1 MRSNSRLPSFL
12 LLVTWGCASSPSP
25 APTQAPASEPP
36 PAATPAPS
44 AAAPAPADFPR
55 VAGDGF
61 AFAMPGEPK
70 VDRQT
75 VTIPAGDVSAA
86 SWTATD
92 AGVRYTLSYADFP
105 EAVIAARPAEA
116 MLAEGRDGVVN
127 QIKGTVGE
135 EKAIELE
142 GGHPGKAFTVTSA
155 DATMKVRNYLVG
167 NRLYTLIATHH
178 PSVQAARAEEFLD
191 SLELTPAPAP
201 APPAATPGG

>member
-1 MRSNSRLPSFL
+1 MRSSTRLLSSV
-12 LLVTWGCASSPSP
+12 LLVTWGCASSPP
-25 APTQAPASEPP
+25 APTPPPASEPA
-36 PAATPAPS
+36 PAAAPAPS
-44 AAAPAPADFPR
+44 AAAAPAPADFPR
-55 VAGDGF
+55 VDGDGF

-70 VDRQT
+70 VDRQK
-75 VTIPAGDVSAA
+75 VTIPAGEVSAA

-92 AGVRYTLSYADFP
+92 AGVRYTVSYADFP

-127 QIKGTVGE
+127 QIKGTVSD
-135 EKAIELE
+135 EKAVELD

-155 DATMKVRNYLVG
+155 DAIMKVRNYLVG

-191 SLELTPAPAP
+191 SLELTATAPAP
-201 APPAATPGG
+201 AAATPGG